1 VFIRLYQLLF
11 LCGILFASGGLVL
24 FALENYVNVCNKVV
38 LCHHYAVGQ
47 LLGTALP
54 SQITNLNY
62 FKWEPTPDLYFYE
75 TYIKFGASREEFIQL
90 IERMNM
96 DFYRSD
102 KNYMRYL
109 PTNWK
114 ATPQIKLDWWNPKIT
129 TPFDDAAAGSFG
141 LNGSIIAKYEGC
153 NIYIM
158 VTDHGNALPGP
169 Y

>member
-1 VFIRLYQLLF
+1 
-11 LCGILFASGGLVL
+11 
-24 FALENYVNVCNKVV
+24 
-38 LCHHYAVGQ
+38 
-47 LLGTALP
+47 
-54 SQITNLNY
+54 
-62 FKWEPTPDLYFYE
+62 
-75 TYIKFGASREEFIQL
+75 
-90 IERMNM
+90 M

-129 TPFDDAAAGSFG
+129 TPFDDDAARSFG
-141 LNGSIIAKYEGC
+141 LNGSIIAQYEGG

-158 VTDHGNALPGP
+158 VTDQGNALSGP